1 MYKDIINK
9 IKKWKGSLP
18 IFKVKK
24 NKKPERLLSY
34 DEKYLIYELTQS
46 KNALD
51 AAYSCFENAT
61 EPDIIDSCIYQV
73 NSAQIRYKFLLEKA
87 KAANLTIA
95 IPVNVLI

>member
-1 MYKDIINK
+1 MF
-9 IKKWKGSLP
+9 KG
-18 IFKVKK
+18 KK

-34 DEKYLIYELTQS
+34 DENYLIYELTQS

>member
-1 MYKDIINK
+1 MF
-9 IKKWKGSLP
+9 KG
-18 IFKVKK
+18 KK

-95 IPVNVLI
+95 IPVNVLIQNNIYTPNHAKI

>member
-1 MYKDIINK
+1 MF
-9 IKKWKGSLP
+9 KG
-18 IFKVKK
+18 KK

>member
-1 MYKDIINK
+1 MERNIFLPMFKNK
-9 IKKWKGSLP
+9 S
-18 IFKVKK
+18 VKK
-24 NKKPERLLSY
+24 TERLLSY
-34 DEKYLIYELTQS
+34 DEKYLIDELTQS

-87 KAANLTIA
+87 KAANLTLA
-95 IPVNVLI
+95 IPLNVLI

>member
-1 MYKDIINK
+1 MF
-9 IKKWKGSLP
+9 KG
-18 IFKVKK
+18 KK

-87 KAANLTIA
+87 KAANLAIA

>member
-1 MYKDIINK
+1 MICLPMLRTKNK
-9 IKKWKGSLP
+9 
-18 IFKVKK
+18 
-24 NKKPERLLSY
+24 KKPERLLSY
-34 DEKYLIYELTQS
+34 DEKYLLDELAQS

-87 KAANLTIA
+87 KAANLTVA
-95 IPVNVLI
+95 IPLNVLI

>member
-1 MYKDIINK
+1 MF
-9 IKKWKGSLP
+9 KG
-18 IFKVKK
+18 KK

-95 IPVNVLI
+95 IPANVLI

>member
-1 MYKDIINK
+1 MF
-9 IKKWKGSLP
+9 KG
-18 IFKVKK
+18 KK

-61 EPDIIDSCIYQV
+61 EPDIIDSCIYRV

>member
-1 MYKDIINK
+1 MF
-9 IKKWKGSLP
+9 KG
-18 IFKVKK
+18 KK

-46 KNALD
+46 KNGLD

>member
-1 MYKDIINK
+1 MF
-9 IKKWKGSLP
+9 KG
-18 IFKVKK
+18 KK

-51 AAYSCFENAT
+51 VAYSCFENAT

>member
-1 MYKDIINK
+1 MF
-9 IKKWKGSLP
+9 KG
-18 IFKVKK
+18 KK

-95 IPVNVLI
+95 IPVNVLV

>member
-1 MYKDIINK
+1 MF
-9 IKKWKGSLP
+9 KG
-18 IFKVKK
+18 KK

-73 NSAQIRYKFLLEKA
+73 NSAQIRYKFLKIY
-87 KAANLTIA
+87 N
-95 IPVNVLI
+95 

>member
-1 MYKDIINK
+1 MFR
-9 IKKWKGSLP
+9 G
-18 IFKVKK
+18 KK

-87 KAANLTIA
+87 KATNLTIA

>member
-1 MYKDIINK
+1 MF
-9 IKKWKGSLP
+9 KG
-18 IFKVKK
+18 KK

-51 AAYSCFENAT
+51 AASSCFENAT

>member
-1 MYKDIINK
+1 MF
-9 IKKWKGSLP
+9 KG
-18 IFKVKK
+18 KK

-34 DEKYLIYELTQS
+34 DEKYLIYDLTQS

>member
-1 MYKDIINK
+1 MF
-9 IKKWKGSLP
+9 KG
-18 IFKVKK
+18 KK

-51 AAYSCFENAT
+51 AAYYCFENAT

-95 IPVNVLI
+95 IPVNVLV

>member
-1 MYKDIINK
+1 MF
-9 IKKWKGSLP
+9 KG
-18 IFKVKK
+18 KK

-61 EPDIIDSCIYQV
+61 GPDIIDSCIYQV

>member
-1 MYKDIINK
+1 MF
-9 IKKWKGSLP
+9 KG
-18 IFKVKK
+18 KK

-95 IPVNVLI
+95 IPVNMLI

>member
-1 MYKDIINK
+1 MF
-9 IKKWKGSLP
+9 KG
-18 IFKVKK
+18 KK
-24 NKKPERLLSY
+24 NKKPECLLSY

>member
-1 MYKDIINK
+1 MFR
-9 IKKWKGSLP
+9 G
-18 IFKVKK
+18 KK

>member
-1 MYKDIINK
+1 MF
-9 IKKWKGSLP
+9 KG
-18 IFKVKK
+18 KK

-87 KAANLTIA
+87 KAVNLTIA

>member
-1 MYKDIINK
+1 MF
-9 IKKWKGSLP
+9 KG
-18 IFKVKK
+18 KK

-51 AAYSCFENAT
+51 AAYSCFDNAT

>member
-1 MYKDIINK
+1 MF
-9 IKKWKGSLP
+9 KG
-18 IFKVKK
+18 KK

-95 IPVNVLI
+95 IP

>member
-1 MYKDIINK
+1 MF
-9 IKKWKGSLP
+9 KG
-18 IFKVKK
+18 KK

-51 AAYSCFENAT
+51 AAYSCFETAT

>member
-1 MYKDIINK
+1 MF
-9 IKKWKGSLP
+9 KG
-18 IFKVKK
+18 KK

-34 DEKYLIYELTQS
+34 DEKYLIYELTQT

>member
-1 MYKDIINK
+1 MF
-9 IKKWKGSLP
+9 KG
-18 IFKVKK
+18 KK

-87 KAANLTIA
+87 KAANLTNA

>member
-1 MYKDIINK
+1 MF
-9 IKKWKGSLP
+9 KG
-18 IFKVKK
+18 KK

-95 IPVNVLI
+95 IPVNALI

>member
-1 MYKDIINK
+1 MF
-9 IKKWKGSLP
+9 KG
-18 IFKVKK
+18 KK

-51 AAYSCFENAT
+51 AAYSCFENAI

>member
-1 MYKDIINK
+1 MF
-9 IKKWKGSLP
+9 KG
-18 IFKVKK
+18 KK

-73 NSAQIRYKFLLEKA
+73 NSAQIRYKLLIEKA

>member
-1 MYKDIINK
+1 MF
-9 IKKWKGSLP
+9 KG
-18 IFKVKK
+18 KK

-51 AAYSCFENAT
+51 AAYSCIENAT

>member
-1 MYKDIINK
+1 MF
-9 IKKWKGSLP
+9 KG
-18 IFKVKK
+18 KK

-95 IPVNVLI
+95 IPGAFKKSGQRKSNG

>member
-1 MYKDIINK
+1 M
-9 IKKWKGSLP
+9 IKG
-18 IFKVKK
+18 KK
-24 NKKPERLLSY
+24 NKKPERLIIY
-34 DEKYLIYELTQS
+34 YKKYLIYELTPS

>member
-1 MYKDIINK
+1 MSF
-9 IKKWKGSLP
+9 IKTN
-18 IFKVKK
+18 K
-24 NKKPERLLSY
+24 NKPPAKLLSY
-34 DEKYLIYELTQS
+34 DEKYLLDELAQS

-87 KAANLTIA
+87 KASGLTVA
-95 IPVNVLI
+95 IPLNVLI